1 VNRKE
6 LIAALNQLES
16 EHGATVDRAE
26 VLIEPRG
33 AMLSGERANIVEV
46 AYYDTNVIVLEVS
59 MGDDEVA
66 EEEAE

>member
-16 EHGATVDRAE
+16 EHGAMVDRAE